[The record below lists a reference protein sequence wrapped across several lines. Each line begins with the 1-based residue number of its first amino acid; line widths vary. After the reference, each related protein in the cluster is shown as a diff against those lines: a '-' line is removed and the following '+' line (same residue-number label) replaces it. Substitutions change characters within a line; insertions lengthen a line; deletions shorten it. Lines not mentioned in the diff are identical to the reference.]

1 MPEMDGLGV
10 AKVIRECH
18 GNMPILPL
26 RGYPKELPKEL
37 QDIVDASVT
46 KGQNPEVLLGEMQR
60 LTGGAKKPPA
70 PEIIAKSVDYLKK
83 KQSSK

>member
-1 MPEMDGLGV
+1 
-10 AKVIRECH
+10 
-18 GNMPILPL
+18 
-26 RGYPKELPKEL
+26 
-37 QDIVDASVT
+37 VT